1 MQAQWR
7 FRLTQGACKFVKLAR
22 LDQTGSDCW
31 WPGLLHERNE
41 QKENLSDKGCW
52 KVPLV
57 AGLWLKHIE
66 AHPWLSM
73 LQLFSAQEFLCECMV
88 IIINTCPSNL
98 KRYGQFEV
106 LLASFI
112 QNHELE
118 QRWKQ
123 LQSWSDTSA
132 SKNQRRKSK
141 EVVRARHHG
150 SLASLWSLPM
160 APLPGG
166 PWGTEWWR
174 WRTCKSDQ
182 AIFDTASSGEGTYN
196 PLERFGKYLKVKTS
210 QDMSRLP
217 FYLEFNMAA
226 TWQSYDVATC
236 WVCRGVCRES
246 EWVCKKGNIC

>member
-1 MQAQWR
+1 MSVKPQAIWPIRSLISLFHTEPR
-7 FRLTQGACKFVKLAR
+7 FF
-22 LDQTGSDCW
+22 
-31 WPGLLHERNE
+31 
-41 QKENLSDKGCW
+41 
-52 KVPLV
+52 
-57 AGLWLKHIE
+57 
-66 AHPWLSM
+66 
-73 LQLFSAQEFLCECMV
+73 
-88 IIINTCPSNL
+88 
-98 KRYGQFEV
+98 
-106 LLASFI
+106 
-112 QNHELE
+112 E

-123 LQSWSDTSA
+123 LQSWSDT
-132 SKNQRRKSK
+132 K

-160 APLPGG
+160 APLLGG

-196 PLERFGKYLKVKTS
+196 PLERFGKYPKVKTS

-236 WVCRGVCRES
+236 CSQCLQYLPSDCGGSGS
-246 EWVCKKGNIC
+246 EQR

>member
-1 MQAQWR
+1 MAPPHPITGISTPSCQRVNAVLKLNAGSVTISSHPGSLQMLFSNLPDWIRLAQTVGDPAFSMRGTSRRRIWVI
-7 FRLTQGACKFVKLAR
+7 K
-22 LDQTGSDCW
+22 S
-31 WPGLLHERNE
+31 
-41 QKENLSDKGCW
+41 CW

-88 IIINTCPSNL
+88 NIINTCPSNL

-182 AIFDTASSGEGTYN
+182 AIFDTASSGEGTY
-196 PLERFGKYLKVKTS
+196 
-210 QDMSRLP
+210 
-217 FYLEFNMAA
+217 
-226 TWQSYDVATC
+226 
-236 WVCRGVCRES
+236 
-246 EWVCKKGNIC
+246 